1 MFCFLCVPACA
12 FLHTSSGMQST
23 HSVLRQRKIGNVRL
37 SKPIYITYFLKFFMA
52 KTISKEIPLAEITLR
67 RYEKPSKLSDRELVR
82 KLCLSIGLLQP
93 GDSRDVIVDILH
105 VLLKAKKLNKALTS
119 EEIEKEVI
127 NARKKQKLPLLGI
140 ASSNIRRQI
149 KRLRDLFLVEKI
161 KNSYRISEFENL
173 GVIFEEK
180 IEKFYL
186 KSIVDRVKEY
196 FESVR

>member
-1 MFCFLCVPACA
+1 M
-12 FLHTSSGMQST
+12 T
-23 HSVLRQRKIGNVRL
+23 
-37 SKPIYITYFLKFFMA
+37 
-52 KTISKEIPLAEITLR
+52 KTISKEIPLSEITLR

-105 VLLKAKKLNKALTS
+105 VLLKANKQKKLLES
-119 EEIEKEVI
+119 EEIEEEVI
-127 NARKKQKLPLLGI
+127 NARKKQKLALQGI

-149 KRLRDLFLVEKI
+149 KRLRDLLLVEKV
-161 KNSYRISEFENL
+161 KNQYRITEFEEL
-173 GVIFEEK
+173 GTIFEEK

-196 FESVR
+196 FNSLR